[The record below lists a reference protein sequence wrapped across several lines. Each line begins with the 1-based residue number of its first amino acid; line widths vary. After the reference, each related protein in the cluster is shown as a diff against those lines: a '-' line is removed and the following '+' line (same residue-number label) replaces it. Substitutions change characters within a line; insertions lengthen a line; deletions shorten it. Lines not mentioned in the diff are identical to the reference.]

1 MGDCSVFYGWL
12 SCFRGSKEDYVSM
25 PGSFTG
31 RPLETVLMSARFLSY
46 EEDGMVGIFVEL
58 CFPLLLKNASA

>member
-31 RPLETVLMSARFLSY
+31 RSLETVLMSDRFLSY
-46 EEDGMVGIFVEL
+46 EEDGMVGI
-58 CFPLLLKNASA
+58 P